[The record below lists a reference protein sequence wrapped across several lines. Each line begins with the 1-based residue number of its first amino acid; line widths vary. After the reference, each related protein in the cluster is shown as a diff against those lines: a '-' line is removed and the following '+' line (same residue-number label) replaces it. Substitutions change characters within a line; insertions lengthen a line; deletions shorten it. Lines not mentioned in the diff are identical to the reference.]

1 MYEELKLF
9 PKTFNGDQES
19 LQHGRS
25 QSWYIGTLQASPG
38 ESWYIVHSAMYEL
51 SQCTNRI
58 WYMAMY
64 NVPYKH
70 PCLYPISEN
79 PERLKLLETICYIVS
94 AGTVVASS
102 TTIHV

>member
-9 PKTFNGDQES
+9 PKAFNGDQES

-64 NVPYKH
+64 NVPYKD
-70 PCLYPISEN
+70 PCLNFEARPAVGVKPVSYTHL
-79 PERLKLLETICYIVS
+79 RAHET
-94 AGTVVASS
+94 
-102 TTIHV
+102 